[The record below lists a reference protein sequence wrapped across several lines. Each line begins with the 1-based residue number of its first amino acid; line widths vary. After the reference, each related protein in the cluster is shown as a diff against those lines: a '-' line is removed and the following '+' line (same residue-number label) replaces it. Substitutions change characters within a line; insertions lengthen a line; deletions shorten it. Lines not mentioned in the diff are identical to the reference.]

1 MTTVSGVPA
10 NVPIP
15 ATVRAEGGEQDYRS
29 ALGFEGL
36 LLDQLS
42 KTLVNEAGLEDSP
55 YADSMSGAF
64 SASLLQGGGMG
75 LADEL
80 YRSFAL
86 NGDATTM
93 ETP

>member
-10 NVPIP
+10 DVPIP
-15 ATVRAEGGEQDYRS
+15 AAVRAEGGEQDYRS

-64 SASLLQGGGMG
+64 SASLVQGGGMG

-86 NGDATTM
+86 NGDATTT